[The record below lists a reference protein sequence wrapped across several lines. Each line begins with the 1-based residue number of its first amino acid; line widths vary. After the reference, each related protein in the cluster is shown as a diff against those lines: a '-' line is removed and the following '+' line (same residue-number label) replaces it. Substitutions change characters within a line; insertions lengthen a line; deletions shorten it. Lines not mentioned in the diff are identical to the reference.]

1 MRTIL
6 HADLD
11 AFFVAVEQARDPSL
25 RDRPVIVGG
34 DPRGRG
40 VVATASYEA
49 RRYGI
54 YSGMPLATA
63 ARLCPHAL
71 FLRGDF
77 RRYEEVS
84 RAFHALLSGYTPL
97 VEPAG
102 LDEAYLDV
110 TGCEPVA
117 GAPLDAARQIRARV
131 RDELSLTVSI
141 GVAASK
147 TVAKIASDAAKPDGL
162 LEVPE
167 GQEAAF
173 LAPLAVRQLPGVGPR
188 VEAALASIG
197 VRTLGRLASLPETRL
212 RDLFGRHGARLAER
226 ARGLDPSPVA
236 PLAAPPRSVSREG
249 TFAHD
254 VSDTAAL
261 RAVLQ
266 SYCESVGSDLRR
278 QGRRARSL
286 TLKLRYGDF
295 TTVTRSLTLDRPAH
309 ADDVLYRA
317 AEALLKTALARDSR
331 ALRLIGFGVSNL
343 VEDAVQLPLQETPW
357 QQAERLDRAVDRL
370 RLKYGRRCLQRGR
383 ILFQPLLFPPEWDQG
398 RRTGLSSQI
407 GLR

>member
-6 HADLD
+6 HVDLD

-25 RDRPVIVGG
+25 RGRAVIVGG

-40 VVATASYEA
+40 VAATASYEA

-54 YSGMPLATA
+54 HSGMPLATA
-63 ARLCPHAL
+63 RRLCPHAL

-77 RRYEEVS
+77 RRYEAAS
-84 RAFHALLSGYTPL
+84 RAFHALLSRYTPL

-102 LDEAYLDV
+102 LDEAYLDL

-117 GAPLDAARQIRARV
+117 GAPLDAARRIRARV
-131 RDELSLTVSI
+131 RDELSLTASI

-147 TVAKIASDAAKPDGL
+147 TVAKIASDAAKPDGF
-162 LEVPE
+162 LEVPP
-167 GQEAAF
+167 GHEAAF
-173 LAPLAVRQLPGVGPR
+173 LAPLPVRRLPGVGPR
-188 VEAALASIG
+188 VEAELAAIG

-212 RDLFGRHGARLAER
+212 RSLFGRHGPRLAER
-226 ARGLDPSPVA
+226 ARGVDLSPVA
-236 PLAAPPRSVSREG
+236 PLEAPPRSVSREG
-249 TFAHD
+249 TFASD
-254 VSDTAAL
+254 VSDGAVL
-261 RAVLQ
+261 RAVLR
-266 SYCESVGSDLRR
+266 SYCESVGADLRR
-278 QGRRARSL
+278 RGRRARSL

-295 TTVTRSLTLDRPAH
+295 TTITRSLTLGPPAH
-309 ADDVLYRA
+309 ADDVLYRE
-317 AEALLKTALARDSR
+317 AEALLVTALARDRR

-343 VEDAVQLPLQETPW
+343 VEDAVQLPLEEARW
-357 QQAERLDRAVDRL
+357 QRLERLDRAVDRL

-383 ILFQPLLFPPEWDQG
+383 TLFDSLLLPPQWDQG

>member
-6 HADLD
+6 HVDLD

-25 RDRPVIVGG
+25 RGRPVIVGG
-34 DPRGRG
+34 DPWSRG

-63 ARLCPHAL
+63 RRLCPQAL

-77 RRYEEVS
+77 RRYEEAS
-84 RAFHALLSGYTPL
+84 RAFHALLCCYTPL

-102 LDEAYLDV
+102 LDEAYLDL

-117 GAPLDAARQIRARV
+117 GAPLDAARQIRACV
-131 RDELSLTVSI
+131 RHELSLTASV
-141 GVAASK
+141 GLATSK

-162 LEVPE
+162 LEVPP

-173 LAPLAVRQLPGVGPR
+173 LAPLPVRRLPGVGPH
-188 VEAALASIG
+188 VEAALAGIG

-212 RDLFGRHGARLAER
+212 RNLFGRYGPSLAER
-226 ARGLDPSPVA
+226 ARGIDLSPVV
-236 PLAAPPRSVSREG
+236 PLAASPKSVSREG
-249 TFAHD
+249 TFASD
-254 VSDTAAL
+254 ISDTAAL
-261 RAVLQ
+261 RAVLR
-266 SYCESVGSDLRR
+266 SYCESVGAELRR
-278 QGRRARSL
+278 LGRRARSL

-295 TTVTRSLTLDRPAH
+295 TTITRSLTLGQPTH

-317 AEALLKTALARDSR
+317 AETLLTTALARDGR
-331 ALRLIGFGVSNL
+331 ALRLIGFGASKL
-343 VEDAVQLPLQETPW
+343 VEDAVQLPLEEVLW
-357 QQAERLDRAVDRL
+357 QRLERLDRAIDRL

-383 ILFQPLLFPPEWDQG
+383 ILFEPLLSLPHWDPG

-407 GLR
+407 GLP

>member
-6 HADLD
+6 HVDLD
-11 AFFVAVEQARDPSL
+11 AFFVAVEQARNFSL
-25 RDRPVIVGG
+25 RGRPVIVGG

-63 ARLCPHAL
+63 QRLCPHAL

-77 RRYEEVS
+77 RRYEEAS
-84 RAFHALLSGYTPL
+84 QAFHALLSRYTPL

-102 LDEAYLDV
+102 LDEAYLDL

-117 GAPLDAARQIRARV
+117 GAALDAARDIRARV
-131 RDELSLTVSI
+131 RDELSLTASI
-141 GVAASK
+141 GVATSK

-162 LEVPE
+162 LEVPP

-173 LAPLAVRQLPGVGPR
+173 LAPLPVRRLPGVGPR
-188 VEAALASIG
+188 IEAALAAIG
-197 VRTLGRLASLPETRL
+197 VSTLGRLASLPETKL
-212 RDLFGRHGARLAER
+212 RSLFGRHGPQLAER
-226 ARGLDPSPVA
+226 ARGIDPSPVL
-236 PLAAPPRSVSREG
+236 PPEAPPKSVSREG
-249 TFAHD
+249 TFASD
-254 VSDTAAL
+254 VSDTPVL
-261 RAVLQ
+261 RAVLR
-266 SYCESVGSDLRR
+266 SYCESVGADLRR

-295 TTVTRSLTLDRPAH
+295 TTITRSLTLAQPTH
-309 ADDVLYRA
+309 VDDVLYRT
-317 AEALLKTALARDSR
+317 AEALLEAALARDGR
-331 ALRLIGFGVSNL
+331 ALRLIGFGASNL
-343 VEDAVQLPLQETPW
+343 VEDAVQLPLEEGLW
-357 QQAERLDRAVDRL
+357 QRLERLDRAVDRL

-383 ILFQPLLFPPEWDQG
+383 TFFEPLLSLPHWDDG
-398 RRTGLSSQI
+398 RRTGLSSQV
-407 GLR
+407 GLL

>member
-1 MRTIL
+1 MRSIL
-6 HADLD
+6 HVDLD

-25 RDRPVIVGG
+25 RGRAVIVGG
-34 DPRGRG
+34 DPTGRG

-54 YSGMPLATA
+54 HSGMPLATA
-63 ARLCPHAL
+63 RRLCPHAL

-77 RRYEEVS
+77 RRYEEAS
-84 RAFHALLSGYTPL
+84 QAFHALLSRYTPL

-102 LDEAYLDV
+102 LDEAYLDL

-117 GAPLDAARQIRARV
+117 GAPLDAARRIRARV
-131 RDELSLTVSI
+131 RDELSLTASI
-141 GVAASK
+141 GVAVSK

-162 LEVPE
+162 VEVPPGE
-167 GQEAAF
+167 EAAF
-173 LAPLAVRQLPGVGPR
+173 LAPLPVRRLPGVGPR
-188 VEAALASIG
+188 VEGALAAIG

-212 RDLFGRHGARLAER
+212 RSLFGRHGPRLAER

-236 PLAAPPRSVSREG
+236 PLEAPPRSVSREG
-249 TFAHD
+249 TFASD
-254 VSDTAAL
+254 VSEAAAL
-261 RAVLQ
+261 RAVLR

-295 TTVTRSLTLDRPAH
+295 TTITRSLTLDRPAH
-309 ADDVLYRA
+309 ADDVLYQA
-317 AEALLKTALARDSR
+317 AESLLGTALARDSR

-343 VEDAVQLPLQETPW
+343 VEDAVQLPLEEARW
-357 QQAERLDRAVDRL
+357 QRLERLDRAVDRL

-383 ILFQPLLFPPEWDQG
+383 TLFESLLSRSQWDHG